1 MNQFELK
8 DNQLILK
15 VKKSPLLGRLIL
27 YLITFL
33 SIVLPLGVLVIKFDD
48 DTVLETVTNIPLS
61 ELESLISSLKKI
73 NCKRL

>member
-1 MNQFELK
+1 MR
-8 DNQLILK
+8 
-15 VKKSPLLGRLIL
+15 VKKSPLLGIVLL
-27 YLITFL
+27 YLITVL
-33 SIVLPLGVLVIKFDD
+33 SIALPLGVLVIKFDD